1 MSYFV
6 VVTFDLN
13 RASSDDYEAAD
24 RILNDIGLEK
34 EIKGS
39 SGKNNKLPANTYA
52 GEFDGAGTGKVR
64 DDLCAQIQSEFKK
77 ENIDALIFV
86 SVGGS
91 WAWGK
96 RST

>member
-13 RASSDDYEAAD
+13 KASSDKYDIANS
-24 RILNDIGLEK
+24 ILNDIGFQK
-34 EIKGS
+34 EIEGS
-39 SGKNNKLPANTYA
+39 TGKISKLPANTFA
-52 GEFDGAGTGKVR
+52 GEFEGASTGKVR
-64 DDLCAQIQSEFKK
+64 DDLCDKIQRAFKN
-77 ENIDALIFV
+77 ENLDASIFV